1 LTVNLDVRLEPGPEV
16 ASAARQA
23 VESVRSSVDP
33 EVFDDLRLMLSEL
46 VTNSYRHAGLSPKDT
61 IEIRLDVG
69 NTALHAEVYDPG
81 RFKRPPTRARLD
93 GESGWGLRIVEKLAK
108 RWGIR
113 REGGTVVW
121 FELSR
126 RAGGPSR
133 GPETVLARG

>member
-1 LTVNLDVRLEPGPEV
+1 LTVNLDVRLEVGPDV
-16 ASAARQA
+16 ASAARRA
-23 VESVRSSVDP
+23 VEPVRSSVDP
-33 EVFDDLRLMLSEL
+33 EVFEDLRLMLSEL

-61 IEIRLDVG
+61 IGVRLDVG
-69 NTALHAEVYDPG
+69 STALHAEVYDRG
-81 RFKRPPTRARLD
+81 RFKGQPARARD

-126 RAGGPSR
+126 RAGGRSR
-133 GPETVLARG
+133 GPESVLARG